1 MPKKEAKK
9 DVVYQAHDKIFRKV
23 LLDKTQV
30 VGLLNRF
37 FNLKPS
43 LVEDDIERY
52 TCKFVNSQ
60 FENRE
65 TDILY
70 KLKKT
75 NIFFLIEHQSYVDYR
90 MPQRI
95 AEYQLEVIKVENSKK
110 ENNRT
115 FVIPLI
121 IPLVLYASN
130 TSAWNVHTNFTDIQ
144 PVLTGYQNTG
154 LGNYDILDINNFE
167 TEELLNSSLF
177 LYRVFSIEKAKSLE
191 ELTSI
196 LSYLLEHE
204 QDVNYRNL
212 LKDIIQ
218 YIFKDTLQS
227 ENIYQYFNQ
236 MEEGDDMSVVEMVL
250 KEKNDL
256 LNAGLQKGI
265 EKITVE
271 MIKQNLDDNFIMKI
285 TKIDGKTLE
294 KLKKKVYI

>member
-1 MPKKEAKK
+1 M
-9 DVVYQAHDKIFRKV
+9 
-23 LLDKTQV
+23 
-30 VGLLNRF
+30 
-37 FNLKPS
+37 
-43 LVEDDIERY
+43 
-52 TCKFVNSQ
+52 NSQ

-75 NIFFLIEHQSYVDYR
+75 HIFFLIEHQSYVDYK

-95 AEYQLEVIKVENSKK
+95 AEYQIEIIKVENSKK
-110 ENNRT
+110 ENNKD
-115 FVIPLI
+115 FIIPLI

-130 TSAWNVHTNFTDIQ
+130 NSNWNVHTNFTDVQ
-144 PVLTGYQNTG
+144 PVLAGYKNTG

-177 LYRVFSIEKAKSLE
+177 LYRVLCIEKAKSLE
-191 ELTSI
+191 ELTTI

-204 QDVNYRNL
+204 KDTNYRKL

-218 YIFKDTLQS
+218 YIFKDTLKS
-227 ENIYQYFNQ
+227 ETIYQYFNK

-256 LNAGLQKGI
+256 LAQGRLEGKREGKLEGKLEGKREGVKVGLKKGI
-265 EKITVE
+265 EKITIE
-271 MIKQNLDDNFIMKI
+271 MIRQNLDDNFIMKI
-285 TKIDGKTLE
+285 TKIDSNTLE
-294 KLKKKVYI
+294 KLKKKVHTL